1 MFCVFINVSNRAKN
15 LIGKPHGRT
24 VGRNPENLVTGLQKK
39 IPIYELLTYGIYG
52 MAPLESF
59 RAIDQCKY
67 LGFLLLY
74 SIWKVCVEHSAF
86 RVLPA
91 QKYYVLKTAYNC

>member
-1 MFCVFINVSNRAKN
+1 
-15 LIGKPHGRT
+15 
-24 VGRNPENLVTGLQKK
+24 
-39 IPIYELLTYGIYG
+39 

-59 RAIDQCKY
+59 RAFDQCKY

-74 SIWKVCVEHSAF
+74 SIWKVSVEHPTF
-86 RVLPA
+86 RLLAA